1 MNKKVW
7 ILAAALAMPALQ
19 GCFPLLATGMVAGAL
34 SVTDR
39 RTTGAQVDDQ
49 AIELRGANRLREK
62 FGDQNL
68 ASLVSYNRR
77 VLIVGQ
83 AANQEL
89 KSQIEETVRGLPNVR
104 DVVNELEVAGGASFG
119 THSNDTLI
127 TTKIKASLVNQTE
140 VPANAIKV
148 VTESGT
154 VYLMGIVS
162 EREGAA
168 AATLAA
174 GVEGV
179 SKVVKVFEYIS
190 EDEVKRLNTTPAAA
204 SSGQQRP

>member
-1 MNKKVW
+1 MNKKTL
-7 ILAAALAMPALQ
+7 ILAAVLALPALQ
-19 GCFPLLATGMVAGAL
+19 GCFPLLATGVVAGAL
-34 SVTDR
+34 AVTDR

-49 AIELRGANRLREK
+49 AIELRGSNRLREK

-83 AANQEL
+83 AANEEL
-89 KSQIEETVRGLPNVR
+89 KRQIEETVRGLPNVR

-127 TTKIKASLVNQTE
+127 TTKIKASLVNQTD
-140 VPANAIKV
+140 VPANAVKV
-148 VTESGT
+148 VTERGT

-174 GVEGV
+174 GVDGV
-179 SKVVKVFEYIS
+179 AKVVKVFEYIS
-190 EDEVKRLNTTPAAA
+190 EDEVKRLNTTPASS
-204 SSGQQRP
+204 SSGQRS

>member
-7 ILAAALAMPALQ
+7 ILAAVLAMPALQ

>member
-1 MNKKVW
+1 MNKKTW
-7 ILAAALAMPALQ
+7 LLAAVLALPALQ
-19 GCFPLLATGMVAGAL
+19 GCFPLLATGVVAGAL
-34 SVTDR
+34 AVTDR

-77 VLIVGQ
+77 VLIIGQ
-83 AANQEL
+83 AANEDL
-89 KSQIEETVRGLPNVR
+89 KRQIEEVVRSLPNVR

-140 VPANAIKV
+140 VPANAVKV
-148 VTESGT
+148 VTERGT
-154 VYLMGIVS
+154 VYLMGVVS
-162 EREGAA
+162 EREGNA

-174 GVEGV
+174 GVDGV
-179 SKVVKVFEYIS
+179 AKVVKVFEYIS
-190 EDEVKRLNTTPAAA
+190 DEEVQRLNTTPASS
-204 SSGQQRP
+204 SSGQRP